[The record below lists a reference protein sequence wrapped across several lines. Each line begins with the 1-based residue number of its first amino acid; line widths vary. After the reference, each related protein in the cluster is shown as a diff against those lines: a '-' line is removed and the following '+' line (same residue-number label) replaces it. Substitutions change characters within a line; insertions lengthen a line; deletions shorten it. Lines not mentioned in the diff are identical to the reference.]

1 MPAPKRR
8 GRPRKEESAAKNTCE
23 NKKTTAKS
31 ATAKKTTAK
40 KPSASAKKT
49 LKPQGDT
56 VFALDIGTRTV
67 VGVLGFMDGETFRVT
82 DTESVP
88 HLKRAMI
95 DGQVEDIEQV
105 AKVARTVKETLEP
118 EKLHQVDRG
127 FCSRRRPCAQDLPCV
142 DGF

>member
-8 GRPRKEESAAKNTCE
+8 GRPRKEESAAKNTSE

-67 VGVLGFMDGETFRVT
+67 VGVLAIF
-82 DTESVP
+82 SV
-88 HLKRAMI
+88 
-95 DGQVEDIEQV
+95 
-105 AKVARTVKETLEP
+105 
-118 EKLHQVDRG
+118 
-127 FCSRRRPCAQDLPCV
+127 
-142 DGF
+142 